1 MRTNRAAGLTVT
13 MNNRPTSFRLN
24 KRLSTMSTLEA
35 FSILFLLLAGIAVAV
50 WVFVRGWSPEQLPL
64 WSGWVWGLMLAMMLV
79 PKFLPASIRWSDG
92 VSVAQG
98 AVGIVM
104 LALSIKCLVLLIRH
118 GSALSDSQR
127 WAALLGLAPLVIAA
141 VLVLGFLLF
150 VWLFSTAK

>member
-1 MRTNRAAGLTVT
+1 MTA
-13 MNNRPTSFRLN
+13 
-24 KRLSTMSTLEA
+24 MSTIEA
-35 FSILFLLLAGIAVAV
+35 FSILFLLVAGIAGAA

-64 WSGWVWGLMLAMMLV
+64 WSGWVWGLMLAMIVV
-79 PKFLPASIRWSDG
+79 PKFLPASIRWSAN

-104 LALSIKCLVLLIRH
+104 LALSIKCLILLIRH

-127 WAALLGLAPLVIAA
+127 WAAWLALAPLMIGA

-150 VWLFSTAK
+150 AWLFSTK

>member
-1 MRTNRAAGLTVT
+1 
-13 MNNRPTSFRLN
+13 MNDRKPSFHLN
-24 KRLSTMSTLEA
+24 QRLSAMSTLEA
-35 FSILFLLLAGIAVAV
+35 FFILFLLLAGIAGAV

-64 WSGWVWGLMLAMMLV
+64 WSGLVWGLMLAMVVV
-79 PKFLPASIRWSDG
+79 PKFLPASIRWSDN

-104 LALSIKCLVLLIRH
+104 LALSIKCLILLIRH

-127 WAALLGLAPLVIAA
+127 WAALLGLAPLVIGA

-150 VWLFSTAK
+150 VALFSAGK

>member
-1 MRTNRAAGLTVT
+1 
-13 MNNRPTSFRLN
+13 MNDRKPSFHLN
-24 KRLSTMSTLEA
+24 QRLSAMSTLEA

-64 WSGWVWGLMLAMMLV
+64 WSGWVWGLMLAMVVV
-79 PKFLPASIRWSDG
+79 PKLLPASIRWSDN

-104 LALSIKCLVLLIRH
+104 LALSIKCLILLIRH

-127 WAALLGLAPLVIAA
+127 WAALFGLAPLVIGA
-141 VLVLGFLLF
+141 VLVLGFLF
-150 VWLFSTAK
+150 IVGLFSAK